1 MKPEFRT
8 EQDSLG
14 EVLVPATALYGAQT
28 QRAVDNFQIS
38 GLRLPELF
46 ITTLAQIKVACA
58 RANAELGLLEKEQ
71 ADAIATAADQLIAGH
86 HRDQFPVDVFQTGS
100 GTSTNMNMNEVLST
114 LVRQQTGLE
123 LHPNDHINM
132 SQSSNDVIPT
142 CIHVSALLQLKN
154 SLLPALH
161 HLVGVLTRKRSAL
174 TQVVKTGRT
183 HLMDAMPIRM
193 DQELSAW
200 QAQVQDCIDRLEGVQ
215 PRLVQVAQGGTA
227 VGTGVNAPRTF
238 SRLFCRHLG
247 SRTGLTLQP
256 AGNHFAAQSCQDV
269 AVELSGQLKTCATAL
284 MKIANDLRW
293 MGSGP
298 LAGLG
303 EINLPALQPGSSI
316 MPGKVNPVIPEAVNQ
331 TAYQVIAADLAVTL
345 AAEAGQ
351 LQLNAMEP
359 LIVYNLLNSIKMLTA
374 ACTMLEERCIRG
386 IRANEEQCARHLN
399 NSIGIVTAL
408 VPHIGYSNATRI
420 ASSALTTGATV
431 RELVLAEQLLP
442 EAQLDALLSPHA
454 MLAPARVSPA

>member
-1 MKPEFRT
+1 MNPEFRT
-8 EQDSLG
+8 EHDSMG
-14 EVLVPATALYGAQT
+14 EVQVPRDALYAAQT

-38 GLRLPELF
+38 DLCLPAAF
-46 ITTLAQIKVACA
+46 ITTLAQIKAACA

-71 ADAIATAADQLIAGH
+71 ADAIVDAADQLIAGEH
-86 HRDQFPVDVFQTGS
+86 LDQFPVDVFQTGS
-100 GTSTNMNMNEVLST
+100 GTSSNMNMNEVLSA
-114 LVRQQTGLE
+114 LIKQRTGLE

-142 CIHVSALLQLKN
+142 CIHVSALLQLEN
-154 SLLPALH
+154 SLIPALR
-161 HLVGVLTRKRSAL
+161 HLVGILTRKRSEL
-174 TQVVKTGRT
+174 SQIVKTGRT

-193 DQELSAW
+193 DQEVSGWLT
-200 QAQVQDCIDRLEGVQ
+200 QIQDCIARLESVR
-215 PRLVQVAQGGTA
+215 PRLLQVAQGGTA
-227 VGTGVNAPRTF
+227 VGTGVNAPRAF
-238 SRLFCRHLG
+238 SRLFCRQL
-247 SRTGLTLQP
+247 SIRTGLTLQP
-256 AGNHFAAQSCQDV
+256 AQNHFTAQACQDT

-293 MGSGP
+293 MNSGP

-303 EINLPALQPGSSI
+303 EIALPALQPGSSI

-359 LIVYNLLNSIKMLTA
+359 LIVYNLLNSIKMLTS
-374 ACTMLEERCIRG
+374 ACTMLENRCIRG
-386 IRANEEQCARHLN
+386 IRANEEQCARHLG

-408 VPHIGYSNATRI
+408 VPYIGYSNATRI
-420 ASSALTTGATV
+420 ASTALTSGSTV
-431 RELVLAEQLLP
+431 RELVLAEGLLP
-442 EAQLDALLSPHA
+442 EAKLDAILSPHA
-454 MLAPARVSPA
+454 MLAPVAVAP